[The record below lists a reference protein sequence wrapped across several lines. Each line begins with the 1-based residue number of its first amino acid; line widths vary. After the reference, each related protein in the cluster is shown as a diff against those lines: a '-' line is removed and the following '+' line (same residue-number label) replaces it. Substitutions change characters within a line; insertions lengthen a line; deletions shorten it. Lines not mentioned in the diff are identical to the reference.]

1 MKLHKRLQTLFAWFF
16 LSSTFFGVYGY
27 HKAIAT
33 TSTVATSESS
43 PSDTVEQSPEEIAK
57 QQLEFEIRKK
67 NAELEAIKTAIK
79 KNEDALAQ
87 TGSQKASLQK
97 ELTTLQRQQAVLTS
111 QIKKDQVNLEKLGL
125 EIKSLTYN
133 IQDIQEEIIN
143 KRRGVEELIR
153 LMQRS
158 ENIDMLTVILRS
170 NSLSEAAGEV
180 KNLIDLNARLTTDIQ
195 DLRKLNVQYGGKL
208 KDLNI
213 KQAEVTSEA
222 FNLKNRKVILTNQEA
237 QRQTLLKETKN
248 QEAIYQEHLKQ
259 VYAQQELIA
268 AEIEALDAKL
278 RGEIDY
284 AKLPTVGKI
293 LILPIAKGRITQGYG
308 NTSFAKSTYR
318 GKWHN
323 GLDIGGSVG
332 TPVMAAADGQVVAT
346 GDQDRYCPR
355 GAYGKFIVV
364 KHNNNLTTLY
374 AHLSRVV
381 MSVGDPVKQGQT
393 IAYSGATGWA
403 TGPHLHFTVF
413 AQQTFK
419 MGGSKTC
426 GPMPQGGDLSPL
438 KYL

>member
-1 MKLHKRLQTLFAWFF
+1 MNLSKKSQTLAAWIFI
-16 LSSTFFGVYGY
+16 FGISFGLYGY
-27 HKAIAT
+27 RSATAT
-33 TSTVATSESS
+33 TSTVDASNPTTSN
-43 PSDTVEQSPEEIAK
+43 TLEQSPEEVAK

-67 NAELEAIKTAIK
+67 NSELEAIKTAIQ
-79 KNEDALAQ
+79 KNEEALAQ

-97 ELTTLQRQQAVLTS
+97 ELASLQRQQAILSS
-111 QIKKDQVNLEKLGL
+111 QIKKDQVSLERLGL

-143 KRRGVEELIR
+143 KRRGIEELIR

-158 ENIDMLTVILRS
+158 ENIDILTVVLSS
-170 NSLSEAAGEV
+170 NSLSEAANEV
-180 KNLIDLNARLTTDIQ
+180 KNVIDLNARLTTDIQ
-195 DLRKLNVQYGGKL
+195 DLKKLNVQYGGKL
-208 KDLNI
+208 KDLNT
-213 KQAEVTSEA
+213 KQAEVASEA
-222 FNLKNRKVILTNQEA
+222 FNLKNRKVILTSQEA
-237 QRQTLLKETKN
+237 QRQTLLKETRN
-248 QEAIYQEHLKQ
+248 QEAVYQDHLKQ

-284 AKLPTVGKI
+284 AKLPTAGKI

-332 TPVMAAADGQVVAT
+332 TPVMAAADGQVIAT

-426 GPMPQGGDLSPL
+426 GPMPQGGDLNPL